1 MVCLYVYCCWRSSY
15 QKERVGIQ
23 SLNGESWDPVIKRG
37 ELGSSY
43 QTGRVGIQLSKGEG
57 WDPVIKQGGLGS
69 NYQKGRVGIQSSKG
83 GGWDWF
89 NPTTFLCLSE
99 VRTWIPNVI
108 CCPFLC
114 AMSRGEK

>member
-1 MVCLYVYCCWRSSY
+1 MCIT
-15 QKERVGIQ
+15 VG
-23 SLNGESWDPVIKRG
+23 DPVIKRG
-37 ELGSSY
+37 GLGSSH
-43 QTGRVGIQLSKGEG
+43 QMGRVGIQLSKGES

-83 GGWDWF
+83 ESWDPINWF

-108 CCPFLC
+108 CCLFF
-114 AMSRGEK
+114 MYN